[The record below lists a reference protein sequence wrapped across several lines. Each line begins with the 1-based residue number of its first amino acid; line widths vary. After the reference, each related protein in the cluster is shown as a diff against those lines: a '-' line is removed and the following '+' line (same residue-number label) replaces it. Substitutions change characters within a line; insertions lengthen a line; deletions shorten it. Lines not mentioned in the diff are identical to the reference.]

1 MPTSSGAAVSL
12 HAIGK
17 QESYIHSENL
27 DQSIFN
33 YNPKTHSHFTKFHRT
48 TVVNKSP
55 TSPTWPFNERIK
67 VTFNPQNMGDLLSNM
82 YIMVNLPGLT
92 QDKNYSDQVGRHLIK
107 SVTMRVD
114 EIEVEKIFDDWMVIH
129 DELYLEVSE
138 KVSNRFILNRMLGF
152 DTSSAQR
159 AYASLDS
166 EVIIPLP
173 FFFSRKYS
181 SDEYLSNE
189 PNRPFFPLCAVHKQK
204 IEFEFEFHPQNF
216 FTNSVDTIQLEN
228 FKIIT
233 EEFTIDPVE
242 RLYLKNKEYT
252 MITDLVKKHPTIETL
267 PGVDT
272 VQTNLV
278 PNSRVKSIHWFLRNS
293 RFEDVSISALP
304 SEFDTYRIYVRAIAS
319 GTGVNQFTLKNL
331 SFFTA
336 LTQGGVTTFSR
347 VNYSDTPILDGN
359 APPPA
364 PGNPP
369 PNTETVGVPFST
381 EYNIIPWTNLTAST
395 AIGSEIITVKVPAN
409 SFIEKFTFEYYTTE
423 SSRVINGKR
432 YTNIPGFDIT
442 KNHELI
448 LPTDPIS
455 DFVSDTEDTFIQS
468 YSITLDTSVFRV
480 PDANFSDYHYLQN
493 RFNFSKNPDFDEAFS
508 FFNPVMKKAKF
519 FIQGV
524 DLPNIS
530 STTDGYYK
538 YMVPYQKR
546 LSRPVRNIYTY
557 SFSMN
562 PINVNPSGS
571 LDFSEIQSEK
581 TKIELKLDPGLTDV
595 YTLYIYYTGYQTFK
609 FDKGFMSLV
618 Y

>member
-82 YIMVNLPGLT
+82 YIMINLPGLT
-92 QDKNYSDQVGRHLIK
+92 NDKNYSDQVGRHLIK

-138 KVSNRFILNRMLGF
+138 KVANRFILNRMLGF

-216 FTNSVDTIQLEN
+216 FTNSVDTIQLDN

-293 RFEDVSISALP
+293 RFEDTSVSALP
-304 SEFDTYRIYVRAIAS
+304 VEFDTYKIYVRDIAS

-347 VNYSDTPILDGN
+347 VNFSGGPVLNGN
-359 APPPA
+359 
-364 PGNPP
+364 GI
-369 PNTETVGVPFST
+369 TESVGDPFST
-381 EYNIIPWTNLTAST
+381 EYNIVPWTNLTQST
-395 AIGSEIITVKVPAN
+395 TNPIIEVKIPAN
-409 SFIEKFTFEYYTTE
+409 SFIEKFTFEYYTTD
-423 SSRVINGKR
+423 SSRVISGKR
-432 YTNIPGFDIT
+432 YTNIPGFDIV
-442 KNHELI
+442 KNDEKTPI
-448 LPTDPIS
+448 LLTTNPIS
-455 DFVSDTEDTFIQS
+455 DFVSDTEDTFTQS

-557 SFSMN
+557 SFSIN

-609 FDKGFMSLV
+609 FDQGFMSLV